1 MLLTIHPVNPNPRDF
16 KKVIDILNKDGV
28 IITPTDTIYAMAC
41 RIDSKKG
48 LERMCK
54 LSGKKPEKVNFSLL
68 CADLSHLSD
77 YTTSIDKHIFRV
89 LKSNLPGAF
98 TFILN
103 ANKQVSKYF
112 SWNKKTIGI
121 RVPDNVIAQQIVKEI
136 GVPLLVTTIH
146 HDDEVLAYMTDPLEI
161 EEKFSNQ
168 VDLVIDGGV
177 GGNAPSTIVD
187 CSNGEIEIVRYGK
200 SELMH

>member
-1 MLLTIHPVNPNPRDF
+1 
-16 KKVIDILNKDGV
+16 
-28 IITPTDTIYAMAC
+28 
-41 RIDSKKG
+41 
-48 LERMCK
+48 
-54 LSGKKPEKVNFSLL
+54 
-68 CADLSHLSD
+68 
-77 YTTSIDKHIFRV
+77 
-89 LKSNLPGAF
+89 
-98 TFILN
+98 
-103 ANKQVSKYF
+103 VSKYF

-168 VDLVIDGGV
+168 VDLVIDGGI

-187 CSNGEIEIVRYGK
+187 CSNGEVEILRNGK
-200 SELMH
+200 SELMQ

>member
-1 MLLTIHPVNPNPRDF
+1 MIIALHPENPNPRDL
-16 KKVIDILNKDGV
+16 KKVVDILNKDGV

-48 LERMCK
+48 LEKMCR
-54 LSGKKPEKVNFSLL
+54 LAGKKPEKVNFSLL

-77 YTTSIDKHIFRV
+77 FTNSIDKHIFRA
-89 LKSNLPGAF
+89 LKNNLPGPF

-103 ANKQVSKYF
+103 ANKNVSKYF

-121 RVPDNVIAQQIVKEI
+121 RVPDNVVAQSLVKEI

-146 HDDEVLAYMTDPLEI
+146 HDDEVLVYMTDPLEI
-161 EEKFSNQ
+161 DEKFSNQ
-168 VDLVIDGGV
+168 VDLVIDGGI
-177 GGNAPSTIVD
+177 GGNIPSTIVD
-187 CSNGEIEIVRYGK
+187 CSNGELAIIRQGK
-200 SELMH
+200 SELRH